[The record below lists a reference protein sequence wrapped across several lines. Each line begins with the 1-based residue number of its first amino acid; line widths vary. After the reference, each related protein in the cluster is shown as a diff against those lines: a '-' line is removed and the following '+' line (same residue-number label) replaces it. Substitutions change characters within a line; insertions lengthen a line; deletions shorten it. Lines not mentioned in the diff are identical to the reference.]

1 MNNHH
6 TDDLAQKM
14 YDYGKLGQTLQPV
27 DAIIAL
33 GNMDI
38 RIAEKA
44 AELWH
49 QGLAPIV
56 VASGGVGRLT
66 PKDWK
71 GSEAAKFA
79 EVMYSAGVPHEAVI
93 VEDQSTNL
101 PENIQLSL
109 NALKATGK
117 VARCLILVT
126 LPFAERRIL
135 GLCKKQ
141 FSDVE
146 VLMSSPDIT
155 YTEFPNEVIS
165 KEEALN
171 LIAGELDRLHKF
183 PAKGF
188 SVPEEVPNDILEAT
202 ASLMEE
208 GFNKYQVV

>member
-1 MNNHH
+1 MNNNH
-6 TDDLAQKM
+6 TDDLAEKL
-14 YDYGKLGQTLQPV
+14 YDYGKLGQALQPV
-27 DAIIAL
+27 DAIVAL

-44 AELWH
+44 AELWRK
-49 QGLAPIV
+49 GLAPIV

-66 PKDWK
+66 PKNWK

-79 EVMYSAGVPHEAVI
+79 EVMYGAGVPHEAVI
-93 VEDQSTNL
+93 VEDQATNL

-109 NALKATGK
+109 KALKADGK
-117 VARCLILVT
+117 EARRLILVA

-135 GLCKKQ
+135 GICKKQ

-146 VLMSSPDIT
+146 VLMSSPDT
-155 YTEFPNEVIS
+155 AYAEFPNEAIS

-188 SVPEEVPNDILEAT
+188 SVPEEVPQDILEAT
-202 ASLMEE
+202 ASLIEK
-208 GFNKYQVV
+208 GFDKYRVV